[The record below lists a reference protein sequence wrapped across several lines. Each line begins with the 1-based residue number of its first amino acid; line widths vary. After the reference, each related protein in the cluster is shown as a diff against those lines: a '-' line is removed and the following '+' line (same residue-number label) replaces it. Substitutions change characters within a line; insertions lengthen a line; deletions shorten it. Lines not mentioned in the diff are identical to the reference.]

1 MIHTAIRCPDDTVLV
16 FDEEGKFLPGFQGDY
31 ENVKQTIFNNARS
44 DTVFSHYFDTE
55 SVLVYT
61 PREAW

>member
-1 MIHTAIRCPDDTVLV
+1 MIQTAIRCPDDTVMV
-16 FDEEGKFLPGFQGDY
+16 FDEKGKFLPGFQGSH
-31 ENVKQTIFNNARS
+31 ESIKQTIFNNAQPN
-44 DTVFSHYFDTE
+44 TMFSHYYDFE